1 MAIVCDERDVVGI
14 SAHQHEGDLI
24 ILEFF
29 LVWELMKKTDAC
41 CYYEFCHIYK
51 HWESSSCN
59 KHFDCFESEARNH
72 EEELF
77 YVLELKVVFWV
88 GYATAA
94 LQVAWCWKLP
104 AAKRSSVRRMKN
116 SSERL
121 GAKCEGPGWIAEAFW
136 TPWFCIGIS
145 QRFSSMPNLPNG
157 AKSIWICW
165 DVLFFI
171 CKFSLNLSSQT
182 PPKATVEAVKLG
194 HPCWTGQGA
203 MKIRTRRHIEGGME
217 KCLWKLPTLPFASPK
232 KMAME
237 SLSHNFVNL
246 WDRAPEWL
254 LACPNFRIST
264 ATCELCIFFKLK
276 QL

>member
-1 MAIVCDERDVVGI
+1 MNFAIFTSIEN
-14 SAHQHEGDLI
+14 HQVATNTLTVSNLRPEI
-24 ILEFF
+24 
-29 LVWELMKKTDAC
+29 MRR
-41 CYYEFCHIYK
+41 
-51 HWESSSCN
+51 SSSMYWSL
-59 KHFDCFESEARNH
+59 K
-72 EEELF
+72 LF
-77 YVLELKVVFWV
+77 LGWLCYCSSAGCMMLKI
-88 GYATAA
+88 
-94 LQVAWCWKLP
+94 P

-217 KCLWKLPTLPFASPK
+217 KCLWKLSTLPFASPK